1 MVAVAD
7 GVGGWAEEGVD
18 PSVYSNELCRNL
30 ETVYDELGE
39 TQACIELFAEAGK
52 RSKSTGSSTLVI
64 GMLDSKAQELDV
76 CLLGDAGY
84 MLLRQRDDASL
95 ELLYRSKE

>member
-7 GVGGWAEEGVD
+7 GVGGWASRGVD

-30 ETVYDELGE
+30 EAVFDERGPAL
-39 TQACIELFAEAGK
+39 ACIELFAEAGR
-52 RSKSTGSSTLVI
+52 RSTSTGSSTLVV
-64 GMLDSKAQELDV
+64 GVLDASAKELDM

-84 MLLRQRDDASL
+84 MLLRRDGDKL
-95 ELLYRSKE
+95 